1 MEILYESKQ
10 PDSVE
15 RIATYLGEL
24 GEEDFEIVLEFGGQ
38 LVRKEPSVALV
49 LFTNEGDAEHWPR
62 AQIYDM
68 FRQNSAPREMRTSLL
83 EHYIF
88 EWKDSDNQVNE
99 WPYLTHFM
107 MRAFNSWTNSDH
119 PITSLSKV

>member
-1 MEILYESKQ
+1 MKFRIKPFIEALEILYESKQ
-10 PDSVE
+10 ADTVD

-24 GEEDFEIVLEFGGQ
+24 GEEDFKIVLEFGGQ

-49 LFTNEGDAEHWPR
+49 LFTNEGDAENWPR

-68 FRQNSAPREMRTSLL
+68 FRKNSAPREMRTSLL

-88 EWKDSDNQVNE
+88 EWKDNDNQVKHTFAKNCSC
-99 WPYLTHFM
+99 
-107 MRAFNSWTNSDH
+107 RD
-119 PITSLSKV
+119 SKA